1 MVSTSSV
8 RTCILAGMLSGL
20 LIGCGAKRSNK
31 FSGACSSLKA
41 VADLGPGAPK
51 TLRAGESYDPSSVL
65 LHFRA
70 KSDKISI
77 ESRCNARLVHTLSV
91 KNAATPVDFGKVSF
105 QLSSP
110 NAKAL
115 ELHTSAHCFFRVWD
129 PRDKRQLAH
138 NPELAADDVRKVLE
152 DDKERYHL
160 YKSLLASPQKLFAFS
175 ESGEPIEF
183 EYKLKNATGIY
194 AQFFE
199 QIERLNESIRQRAQ
213 EDVGREFS
221 KTSILLDELALDVCS
236 ANEKLYNR
244 ATRFMGVLSDSTLS
258 QAERLDAVKKDSFS
272 RDAIK
277 RIAVSW
283 GRHKVC
289 LSQSDLVVA
298 PIVLTGE
305 PSTKQVNHLNTLH
318 THQRKKL
325 ESFESNLKKSTSVE
339 PPAGYEN
346 RADRFIS
353 EFNRGTRPTSSL
365 AATCS
370 WSSSYPALSIT
381 HPTFHG
387 VGSAMDSWD
396 KVKEPLALAVF
407 AEMRQHIPAV
417 APLTRYL
424 ESDLGGLL
432 SDINRDKKELS
443 CEMKGGLFLEGETSA
458 DDKCLPRTAENTEG
472 EPEYGACPPG
482 DPSDPDGRFTK
493 EATRIHLNVNASL
506 RLATVSMLRS
516 LESYRAAS
524 DEILLLPLASLR
536 GVAESETL
544 SELKAALDQLNQDDL
559 IGVRKLVVEK
569 VDDETIPTCSLRK
582 EGSALAEG
590 ETLFNLNGDSFR
602 FLSREARTTLESK
615 LSKSTIENAYSNF
628 EVRYLKTRCIGAA
641 TQVLYNTWTGIPG
654 LLQMLHFSDL
664 SIVAAG
670 APPSNGRASPTSQEL
685 LETGRAV
692 SVRLPSA
699 ILGHEFTSKA
709 FMQETAAKL
718 LGSGHLQIGECVAS
732 ERHKLLEP
740 DTSGDLQAYMQSKK
754 ERRDYFCEAT
764 PANDR
769 YLERVRV
776 NKSYYQSGEEFKK
789 VFEDLDGYDS
799 AYGVYPSSLIE
810 SRMSTKAVADAL
822 PRMFGHLNFITA
834 VPQWLPPNEK
844 AKYPKDFNYIKSF
857 ESKSGRYFLTA
868 GDSGTTVSVFGL
880 FPMFML
886 STVQDVPVSGG
897 ISVVPST
904 SGQDVQ
910 SGSGSNCR

>member
-31 FSGACSSLKA
+31 FSGSCSSLKA

-199 QIERLNESIRQRAQ
+199 QIERLNESSRQRAQ
-213 EDVGREFS
+213 GDVGREFS
-221 KTSILLDELALDVCS
+221 RTSILLDELALDVCS
-236 ANEKLYNR
+236 AGHNR
-244 ATRFMGVLSDSTLS
+244 EDGFIGVLSDPNLS
-258 QAERLDAVKKDSFS
+258 EAEKLYALKKGGIFS
-272 RDAIK
+272 SDAIK
-277 RIAVSW
+277 RMAVSF
-283 GRHKVC
+283 GKHKVC

-305 PSTKQVNHLNTLH
+305 PSTKQANHLNTLH

-325 ESFESNLKKSTSVE
+325 EAFESNWKKSTSVE

-381 HPTFHG
+381 HPVFHG
-387 VGSAMDSWD
+387 FGSAMDSWD
-396 KVKEPLALAVF
+396 EVKEPLALAIF
-407 AEMRQHIPAV
+407 DEMRQRIPAV

-432 SDINRDKKELS
+432 SDINREINETS
-443 CEMKGGLFLEGETSA
+443 CEMKGGSFLKGETPA
-458 DDKCLPRTAENTEG
+458 DDKCLPRTAENTKK

-544 SELKAALDQLNQDDL
+544 SELKATLDQLNQDDL
-559 IGVRKLVVEK
+559 IGLRELVVEK
-569 VDDETIPTCSLRK
+569 VDDETIPTCSLRREK
-582 EGSALAEG
+582 SALALG
-590 ETLFNLNGDSFR
+590 ETPFNLNGDSFR
-602 FLSREARTTLESK
+602 FLSREARTTLKSV

-664 SIVAAG
+664 SMIAAG

-699 ILGHEFTSKA
+699 ILGHEFASTA

-718 LGSGHLQIGECVAS
+718 LGSGHLQVGECIAT
-732 ERHKLLEP
+732 ERNKLLEP
-740 DTSGDLQAYMQSKK
+740 DTSGDLQPYLQRKK

-776 NKSYYQSGEEFKK
+776 NKAYYQSGEEFKK

-810 SRMSTKAVADAL
+810 SKMSTKAVADAL

-844 AKYPKDFNYIKSF
+844 AKYPKDFNYIKTF